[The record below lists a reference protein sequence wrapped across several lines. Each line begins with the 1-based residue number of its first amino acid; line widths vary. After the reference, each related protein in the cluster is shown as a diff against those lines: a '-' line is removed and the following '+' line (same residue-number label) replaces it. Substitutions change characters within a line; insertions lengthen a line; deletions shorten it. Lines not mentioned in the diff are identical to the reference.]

1 MIPANYHTH
10 TLFCDGKNTPEE
22 MVLEAIRLTLKLP
35 GCSKQFPRD
44 VGKDRPCLNYHMN
57 QCAGWCQAGRSSVEY
72 RALMEQARQLYHID
86 DKEINKRAGKK
97 LFRALE
103 GKCVTTKRD

>member
-1 MIPANYHTH
+1 MITVPISVS
-10 TLFCDGKNTPEE
+10 TPENSDVSE
-22 MVLEAIRLTLKLP
+22 GWTLSHDNIITGVPQNHWKVNLAP
-35 GCSKQFPRD
+35 GECID
-44 VGKDRPCLNYHMN
+44 VVPIGDT
-57 QCAGWCQAGRSSVEY
+57 EY
-72 RALMEQARQLYHID
+72 AVRLYHID